1 MKLSFSIQNWKGI
14 RWNEFL
20 RAAVSTRMSGI
31 ELYDIAG
38 PVFAGKES
46 PANPELAPSI
56 RRRLI
61 SDGLSVSC
69 INTVADFTDPSFMRE
84 MEECIRIAVNL
95 GIPYI
100 GIHTSSSDAGAA
112 LWDMYSTCYFAQE
125 DAEKTIT
132 NLGAYV
138 RHVHIHDYRKVDN
151 EAVPELIGSGFLP
164 LEELMNA
171 LRSINYDGFISLEW
185 DPDWMP
191 EIADMEI
198 IFTHFVN
205 VMNRFQSTRLNKKHL
220 YWNNS
225 HTGRYWTPWWR
236 SFPIR
241 WRSST
246 RPWIIPAPMRSS
258 GTMWMSSPE
267 SWSPWA
273 YGRGQR

>member
-100 GIHTSSSDAGAA
+100 GIHTSSSDAG
-112 LWDMYSTCYFAQE
+112 TCA
-125 DAEKTIT
+125 D
-132 NLGAYV
+132 V
-138 RHVHIHDYRKVDN
+138 
-151 EAVPELIGSGFLP
+151 IGNILDRVGQ
-164 LEELMNA
+164 
-171 LRSINYDGFISLEW
+171 SL
-185 DPDWMP
+185 
-191 EIADMEI
+191 
-198 IFTHFVN
+198 
-205 VMNRFQSTRLNKKHL
+205 
-220 YWNNS
+220 
-225 HTGRYWTPWWR
+225 
-236 SFPIR
+236 
-241 WRSST
+241 SS
-246 RPWIIPAPMRSS
+246 
-258 GTMWMSSPE
+258 
-267 SWSPWA
+267 SW
-273 YGRGQR
+273 

>member
-100 GIHTSSSDAGAA
+100 GIHTSSSDAMDGIPP
-112 LWDMYSTCYFAQE
+112 TCVAMQGIPNNMASPSELGEFSIN
-125 DAEKTIT
+125 DGIT
-132 NLGAYV
+132 NT
-138 RHVHIHDYRKVDN
+138 
-151 EAVPELIGSGFLP
+151 S
-164 LEELMNA
+164 EERYSSFICPA
-171 LRSINYDGFISLEW
+171 SSCPINR
-185 DPDWMP
+185 
-191 EIADMEI
+191 
-198 IFTHFVN
+198 T
-205 VMNRFQSTRLNKKHL
+205 
-220 YWNNS
+220 
-225 HTGRYWTPWWR
+225 
-236 SFPIR
+236 
-241 WRSST
+241 RSS
-246 RPWIIPAPMRSS
+246 RA
-258 GTMWMSSPE
+258 
-267 SWSPWA
+267 
-273 YGRGQR
+273 